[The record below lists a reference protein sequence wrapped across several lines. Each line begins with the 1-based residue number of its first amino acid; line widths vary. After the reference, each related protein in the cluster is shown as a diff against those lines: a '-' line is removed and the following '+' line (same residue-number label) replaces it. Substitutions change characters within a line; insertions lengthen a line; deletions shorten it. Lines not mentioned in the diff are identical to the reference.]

1 MTGMQ
6 ESTSTS
12 RQDSAS
18 GSNRR
23 ARIVAR
29 EKVEARA
36 RQLLDI
42 LDARDPGLRG
52 RLAEAPLVEL
62 ATWDELEVTYIDPAA
77 QAPDCTIAGAYVDT
91 FEPPRIGVVKGTY
104 HAREAFTALHEL
116 GHHLQRTELD
126 LAEDLPLQPDRGH
139 LLEEMTSDAFAAA
152 ILIPPDVAHTH
163 LGGSTPNAAQ
173 VAKLWNAVGASR
185 AAVCVR
191 AAQNLSSPGH
201 VVLLD
206 PDGVI
211 VFSAS
216 YADYPLRRGLD
227 QSQTE
232 IVRAV
237 RTSSAGLV
245 SRKTTWIYGNGTPG
259 QELYAQATKLGDY
272 FVVVSVVDGAPWE
285 RMSLSAPKPTYY
297 KEWHTCVN
305 CGHVMRTYGAEYCET
320 CKDPRCADCGRCACP
335 SRVVERTCIRCF
347 EIKPAHLFT
356 GDLAVCM
363 DCES

>member
-1 MTGMQ
+1 MN
-6 ESTSTS
+6 
-12 RQDSAS
+12 
-18 GSNRR
+18 GSSRR
-23 ARIVAR
+23 ARIIAR
-29 EKVEARA
+29 EKVEDRVK
-36 RQLLDI
+36 QLLDI
-42 LDARDPGLRG
+42 LDGREAGLRA

-77 QAPDCTIAGAYVDT
+77 QSPDCTIAGAYVDT
-91 FEPPRIGVVKGTY
+91 FEPPRIGIIKGTY

-126 LAEDLPLQPDRGH
+126 LAEDLPLQPDRGL

-152 ILIPPDVAHTH
+152 ILIPPDVAASY
-163 LGGSTPNAAQ
+163 LGSSTPTAAQ
-173 VAKLWNAVGASR
+173 VAKLWKNVSASR

-191 AAQNLSSPGH
+191 AVQNLSSPGH

-206 PDGVI
+206 ADGII

-216 YADYPLRRGLD
+216 YADYPLKRGLD

-237 RTSSAGLV
+237 RTSNAGLV
-245 SRKTTWIYGNGTPG
+245 SRKMSWVYGNGTPG
-259 QELYAQATKLGDY
+259 QEVYAQATRLGDY
-272 FVVVSVVDGAPWE
+272 IVVVSVVDGAPWE

-305 CGHVMRTYGAEYCET
+305 CGHIIRTYGAETCVT
-320 CKDPRCADCGRCACP
+320 CKDPKCHECGRCACP
-335 SRVVERTCIRCF
+335 SRVAERICTGCF
-347 EIKPAHLFT
+347 EIKPAHLFI
-356 GDLAVCM
+356 GDSTVCK
-363 DCES
+363 DCGS